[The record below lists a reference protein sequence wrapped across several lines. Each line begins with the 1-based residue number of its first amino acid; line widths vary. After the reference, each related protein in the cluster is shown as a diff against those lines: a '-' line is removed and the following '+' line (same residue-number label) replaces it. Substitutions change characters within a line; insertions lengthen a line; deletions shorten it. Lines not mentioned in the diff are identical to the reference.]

1 MFDRKVSFRVS
12 LTTLV
17 LLIVISLSI
26 VFIWNGQRES
36 TRAAKIMAN
45 QLFNCTTEG
54 LLQRTARMLDAAK
67 GLVDI
72 GANASGLDDLVQKG
86 NTNPHVLNLLC
97 DMLDRYD
104 YFSSIYFGY
113 ETGDFIQLIA
123 LRSKQLR
130 KIYNAPENT
139 SFLLRMVYGFRERKR
154 TKWIFLDADAR
165 PIMDRNADSTTYD
178 PRKRPWY
185 RQAMETEGTI
195 FTQPYVFHSSGQPGI
210 TCAEKLKSNNGV
222 FGVDLAL
229 TYFSQ
234 FLRDQPISE
243 NGTVFFL
250 NFGHQ
255 VLAHAKET
263 VVTTARGE
271 GDEIKLQRT
280 EAFKDPVVRQI
291 GEEMRSPNFA
301 YNAPTERQIDGKDYL
316 LSVYNVGSRL
326 GMELLIAVGSPLS
339 DFTGHVARMQRNNL
353 YFAFGIMLLV
363 LPIVLYLSHRISRSL
378 SIMGKDADK
387 VRQFDFSESAPLN
400 SHIMEIDSLNKAIE
414 LMKNTL
420 HEYMDELMD
429 TQRKLEQLVDQGVLL
444 ASEQDLEQLLSLTLE
459 AAQYLTNAEGGIVY
473 IKEGD
478 LLRVRHVRLGTL
490 SVPMEQLRQNGSDSF
505 LSLPC
510 GADLPSKQADVLYPV
525 LAQGKTVVLQSQA
538 RIQETGLALL
548 SELNPQA
555 EIKESSAILVPLRT
569 RQGAVLGVLQLVNAH
584 DPDSGETIHFHSGL
598 AAFVESLAAQT
609 AVALDNKYLVDA
621 LKELLDSVVK
631 LIAGAIDAKSP
642 YTGGHCSRVPEIA
655 FMLGRAATEA
665 DFGPFKEFAFS
676 TEDQWREFYI
686 AAWLH
691 DCGKVTTPEYIVDK
705 ATKLEA
711 LYNRIHEVRMRFE
724 VLWRDAE
731 ILYYQKLLQGDGAKD
746 ELRAELEASWERL
759 REEWAFVAECNV
771 GGEFMSDE
779 RIGRLKEIADHTWV
793 RHLDD
798 GLGLSHEEEAQ
809 RASLEKVVLPVTEKL
824 LADKPQH
831 LIKRRRDPS
840 ANGRDRFKMHV
851 PELRNNMGEV
861 YNLCIRKGT
870 LTDEERF
877 KIQEHIIQTIIMLEK
892 LPFPENLKRVP
903 EFAGAH
909 HETMDGSGYPR
920 GLHKE
925 EMSLPARMMAVADI
939 FEALTAADRPYNRPK
954 PLGLV
959 LKIMSRMR
967 DEAHIDPDIFDL
979 LLTSGSYLEYAR
991 KFMKPEQLE
1000 EVDILPL
1007 LSEQRRAALTGKQPG

>member
-1 MFDRKVSFRVS
+1 MFGKKVSFRVS

-17 LLIVISLSI
+17 LFIVLTLS
-26 VFIWNGQRES
+26 VLFIWNGQRES

-54 LLQRTARMLDAAK
+54 LVQRTARMLDAAK
-67 GLVDI
+67 SLVDL
-72 GANASGLDDLVQKG
+72 GASASGLDGLVQQG
-86 NTNPHVLNLLC
+86 DTNPHVLNLLC
-97 DMLDRYD
+97 DMLDRYE
-104 YFSSIYFGY
+104 YFFSIYFGY
-113 ETGDFIQLIA
+113 ETGDFIQLMA
-123 LRSKQLR
+123 LRSATLR
-130 KIYNAPENT
+130 KLYNAPENT
-139 SFLLRMVYGFRERKR
+139 SFLLRMIYVYRGRKR
-154 TKWIFLDADAR
+154 TKWVFL
-165 PIMDRNADSTTYD
+165 NADGKPILDRSADNTTYD

-185 RQAMETEGTI
+185 QQAMETKGPI

-210 TCAEKLKSNNGV
+210 TCAERLELKNGV

-250 NFGHQ
+250 NFAHQ

-263 VVTTARGE
+263 VVTTARSKE
-271 GDEIKLQRT
+271 DELKLQRT
-280 EAFKDPVVRQI
+280 ETFNDPVVRQI
-291 GEEMRSPNFA
+291 GEDMRSPSFA
-301 YNAPTERQIDGKDYL
+301 YNTPMEREVEGEPYL

-353 YFAFGIMLLV
+353 YFAFGIMLVV
-363 LPIVLYLSHRISRSL
+363 LPLVLYLSQRISRSL
-378 SIMGKDADK
+378 TIMGKDADK

-400 SHIMEIDSLNKAIE
+400 SHILEIDSLSKAFD
-414 LMKNTL
+414 LMKTTL

-429 TQRKLEQLVDQGVLL
+429 TQRKLQQLVDQGVLL
-444 ASEQDLEQLLSLTLE
+444 ASEQDLEQLMSLTLE

-473 IKEGD
+473 IKEGEQM
-478 LLRVRHVRLGTL
+478 RIRHARLGTL
-490 SVPMEQLRQNGSDSF
+490 SLPMEQISANASPDA
-505 LSLPC
+505 LSLPY
-510 GADLPSKQADVLYPV
+510 GDSMASKQADVLYPV
-525 LAQGKTVVLQSQA
+525 LALGKTVVLQSNA
-538 RIQETGLALL
+538 RIRETGLALL
-548 SELNPQA
+548 SELCPQA
-555 EIKESSAILVPLRT
+555 EVTENSVILVPLRT
-569 RQGAVLGVLQLVNAH
+569 RQGSVLGVLQLINAH
-584 DPDSGETIHFHSGL
+584 DPDSGEAIHFHSGL

-655 FMLGRAATEA
+655 FMLARAATDA
-665 DFGPFKEFAFS
+665 DFGPFKNFAFT

-691 DCGKVTTPEYIVDK
+691 DCGKVTTPEYVVDK

-711 LYNRIHEVRMRFE
+711 LYNRVHEIRTRFE

-731 ILYYQKLLQGDGAKD
+731 ILYYQKLLQGDGD
-746 ELRAELEASWERL
+746 EASLRAELDAARERI
-759 REEWAFVAECNV
+759 RDEWAFVAACNV
-771 GGEFMSDE
+771 GGEFMTDE
-779 RIGRLKEIADHTWV
+779 RIERIKEIADRTWV

-798 GLGLSHEEEAQ
+798 GLGLSQEEESL
-809 RASLEKVVLPVTEKL
+809 RASLDAVELPVTEKL

-831 LIKRRRDPS
+831 LIKRRRDRS
-840 ANGRDRFKMHV
+840 ANGRDRFKMDV

-877 KIQEHIIQTIIMLEK
+877 KIQEHIIQTILMLEK
-892 LPFPENLKRVP
+892 LPFPENLRRVP

-909 HETMDGSGYPR
+909 HETMDGAGYPR
-920 GLHKE
+920 GLHKD

-967 DEAHIDPDIFDL
+967 DDAHIDPDVFDL
-979 LLTSGSYLEYAR
+979 LLTSGMYLEYAE
-991 KFMKPEQLE
+991 KFMKPEQIE
-1000 EVDILPL
+1000 KVDILPL
-1007 LSEQRRAALTGKQPG
+1007 LSEQGRAARIGGQLS